1 MLLIQIDGR
10 GTITAMTAMTNPI
23 MNAEEEAT
31 MRGEAERVFR
41 KADFN
46 GNGTLSHTELKI
58 EIREIPGLRE
68 RLQAGSWKDF
78 FAKIDTDG
86 DVLHGIRA

>member
-1 MLLIQIDGR
+1 
-10 GTITAMTAMTNPI
+10 MTNRI
-23 MNAEEEAT
+23 MSAEDEAA
-31 MRGEAERVFR
+31 MRAEAEKVFR

-46 GNGTLSHTELKI
+46 SNGTLSHTELKI

-86 DVLHGIRA
+86 TVVDGVRA